1 MALRVIDRL
10 KCFSSV
16 ELQRNVEANVIL
28 IIHFR
33 KKAAWIGS
41 VDETE
46 ISHSWNRFLVSEG
59 YVFHYGTRYRLSS
72 GFYNKCKRGVTNALL
87 HMGASHIAQES
98 KSDLLNYVY
107 NMSKRAMRLPL
118 KEIIIHA
125 EIEIVTIFQ
134 FRSTA
139 FHGGIN
145 MMQPRPYVSSN
156 ILTRLDESIIFTGD
170 MTLMPL
176 QPLGMHHRPRQSFQ
190 SGTSNG
196 AVIVM
201 PSQDG
206 STSQLD
212 ESQNLDAVVEEPVL
226 LAEERGPTTV
236 PSSTTVAIEELET
249 TVPIEELETE
259 EFVREEEIMGDL
271 DTCSI
276 CLDSLVAVNDGTALR
291 CMPCMHVFHED
302 CIMTWLE
309 DSNSCPLC
317 RFTL

>member
-1 MALRVIDRL
+1 
-10 KCFSSV
+10 
-16 ELQRNVEANVIL
+16 
-28 IIHFR
+28 
-33 KKAAWIGS
+33 
-41 VDETE
+41 
-46 ISHSWNRFLVSEG
+46 
-59 YVFHYGTRYRLSS
+59 
-72 GFYNKCKRGVTNALL
+72 
-87 HMGASHIAQES
+87 
-98 KSDLLNYVY
+98 
-107 NMSKRAMRLPL
+107 
-118 KEIIIHA
+118 
-125 EIEIVTIFQ
+125 
-134 FRSTA
+134 
-139 FHGGIN
+139 
-145 MMQPRPYVSSN
+145 
-156 ILTRLDESIIFTGD
+156 
-170 MTLMPL
+170 
-176 QPLGMHHRPRQSFQ
+176 MHHRPRQSFQ